1 MIDSAVHRTEKLL
14 EDFKVRVDIEPN
26 LPLLEL
32 DEMLLEQVLVNL
44 LDNAAKYSPA
54 SSTITLRARSSE
66 GVVRLQI
73 MDEGPGI
80 PEDQLALIFEKF
92 HRVKGRDR
100 QRAGTGLGLAICRGF
115 VEAMEGTIKAANRAD
130 RSGALFTVE
139 LPVASA
145 AKEKREIVA

>member
-1 MIDSAVHRTEKLL
+1 VIDSAVHRTEKLL

-115 VEAMEGTIKAANRAD
+115 VEAMEGAIKAANRAD